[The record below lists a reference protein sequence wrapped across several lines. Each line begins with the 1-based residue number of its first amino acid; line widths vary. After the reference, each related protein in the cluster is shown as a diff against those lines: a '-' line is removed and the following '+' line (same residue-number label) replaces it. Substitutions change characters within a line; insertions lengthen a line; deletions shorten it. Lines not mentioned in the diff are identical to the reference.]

1 LKYKRRKRHFSMWSG
16 PEEADGFGADMLV
29 SSNWRSCNPPGASL
43 PWTIHRRSAI
53 GIILKR
59 GLKKMTVKLKDIAK
73 MVGVNVSTVSRVL
86 NNRGY
91 ISQELRGK
99 VFSAMEQLNYHP
111 NEVARSLLRKRSNVI
126 GLVVPAVAHPFFGEL
141 CQCIENYAYTQK
153 YRVMLCNSQHD
164 KEKELSYLTLLKA
177 NQVDGIIMA
186 SQTID
191 VEEFTKIKLPV
202 VTIEREIDHIP
213 YISSDGNCW
222 RRRVP

>member
-59 GLKKMTVKLKDIAK
+59 GLKKMTVK
-73 MVGVNVSTVSRVL
+73 L

>member
-1 LKYKRRKRHFSMWSG
+1 LQSTGGFIALDHPQKVCYWDNIETGFKKDDSQIERYCQNGRRQ
-16 PEEADGFGADMLV
+16 L
-29 SSNWRSCNPPGASL
+29 
-43 PWTIHRRSAI
+43 
-53 GIILKR
+53 
-59 GLKKMTVKLKDIAK
+59 
-73 MVGVNVSTVSRVL
+73 STVSRVL